1 MKKFSKSIYCAI
13 MLKEILFWKENKM
26 KDFLTRPAW
35 IEINLDNFENNMKEI
50 KNRVTDKVEI
60 MSVVKSDAYR
70 LGAIPLSFVSK
81 ELGIKYYAV
90 ATLAEALKLKKEFPF
105 ALILVLGYTPNHLF
119 EEAIKNEI
127 RLTIYTLED
136 AKKLDSTAKD
146 LNKIANIHLA
156 VDSGMSRIGFI
167 PNENSLKD
175 VKNIFELEDIYVEG
189 IFSHFAASESD
200 PDFTKR
206 QFTSFTN
213 FISEIE
219 NLGYKFKYKHIA
231 NSSSVLYHREYDLNM
246 VRPGIIQFG
255 YTDSEKLPE
264 EFGLKE
270 ILSLKAQIAS
280 IRTVKSG
287 ETVGYE
293 RFYKCNKDTK
303 VVTLPLGYA
312 DAFPRILSEKIEVLI
327 NGKRCKQIGLICM
340 DQMMVDA
347 TGIDCKVGDEV
358 VLIGKQ
364 GNEEIKVR
372 DICQY
377 SCDCETSFITHFNR
391 RLPKY
396 YYRHGELVH
405 VSSMD

>member
-1 MKKFSKSIYCAI
+1 
-13 MLKEILFWKENKM
+13 M

-35 IEINLDNFENNMKEI
+35 IEIDLDKFENNLRVI
-50 KNRVTDKVEI
+50 KKIIKPGTEI

-70 LGAIPLSFVSK
+70 LGAIPLSYISK
-81 ELGIKYYAV
+81 ELEIKFFAV
-90 ATLAEALKLKKEFPF
+90 ATLEEALKLKKEFPDSNI
-105 ALILVLGYTPNHLF
+105 LILGYTPANLF
-119 EEAIKNEI
+119 EDAIKNEI
-127 RLTIYTLED
+127 TLTIYRLDD
-136 AKKLDSTAKD
+136 AILLDKKAREMDKKAK
-146 LNKIANIHLA
+146 IHLA

-167 PNENSLKD
+167 PSEASLNE
-175 VKNIFELEDIYVEG
+175 VKKIFGLENIYVEG
-189 IFSHFAASESD
+189 IFSHFAACESD
-200 PDFTKR
+200 PEFTRKQFISFTK
-206 QFTSFTN
+206 
-213 FISEIE
+213 FIEEIE
-219 NLGYKFKYKHIA
+219 NTGFKFKYRHIA
-231 NSSSVLYHREYDLNM
+231 NSSSVLYHREYDLDM
-246 VRPGIIQFG
+246 VRPGIIQYGF
-255 YTDSEKLPE
+255 TDSLKLPE

-270 ILSLKAQIAS
+270 ILSIKANIAS
-280 IRTVKSG
+280 VREVKCG

-340 DQMMVDA
+340 DQMMIDA
-347 TGIDCKVGDEV
+347 TGVDCKVGDEV

-364 GNEEIKVR
+364 GKEEIKVR

-405 VSSMD
+405 LSSMD